1 MAAVVTLSEMEVGI
15 ARPPPSPPLWPRE
28 IKTINKLIGYFRF
41 VCFPS
46 ALFLFI
52 FFLSLGCADH
62 SDVAAC
68 AFDGDAEPIVDA
80 HRVCDTHSW
89 LQGRHMY
96 LRMSFSF

>member
-1 MAAVVTLSEMEVGI
+1 M
-15 ARPPPSPPLWPRE
+15 
-28 IKTINKLIGYFRF
+28 KINKLIGYFRF

-46 ALFLFI
+46 AFFLFI

-80 HRVCDTHSW
+80 C
-89 LQGRHMY
+89 M
-96 LRMSFSF
+96 